1 MHEQHAA
8 VQLRRS
14 IMTRNVGSLDR
25 GLRVIIGLALLAF
38 ALMSGHQYAWIGWIG
53 VVPLLTAAMGS
64 CPLYSMF
71 GMSTCP
77 AKRA

>member
-1 MHEQHAA
+1 
-8 VQLRRS
+8 
-14 IMTRNVGSLDR
+14 MTRNVGNLDR
-25 GLRVIIGLALLAF
+25 GLRVVIGLALLAF

-64 CPLYSMF
+64 CPLYSVL

-77 AKRA
+77 AKRVR

>member
-1 MHEQHAA
+1 
-8 VQLRRS
+8 
-14 IMTRNVGSLDR
+14 MTRNVGSLDR

>member
-1 MHEQHAA
+1 
-8 VQLRRS
+8 
-14 IMTRNVGSLDR
+14 MTRNVGSLDR

-53 VVPLLTAAMGS
+53 VVPLLTAAVGS
-64 CPLYSMF
+64 CPLYSML